1 MRTPCRFSL
10 ARLGRACYIV
20 GMADTEKAKISHS
33 IGAVL
38 FLVFLAFGVFCGIQ
52 RCNAPKPPREP
63 ARATELHAGQR
74 VRMAA
79 SIPSGHVVWQDV
91 GWLRQADELFESDS
105 ESDREKAIKMRV
117 EAENNGN
124 ARRIPGGAE
133 VTVRKVAARPNAEGF
148 YYVQIQYRNRCWWV
162 EEVQLDL

>member
-10 ARLGRACYIV
+10 ARLGGACYIV

-63 ARATELHAGQR
+63 ASAVELYEGQR

-79 SIPSGHVVWQDV
+79 SIPSGHVVWQDI
-91 GWLRQADELFESDS
+91 GWLRQADEQPEQALDL
-105 ESDREKAIKMRV
+105 RM
-117 EAENNGN
+117 EAERTGK
-124 ARRIPGGAE
+124 AHRIPGGAE

-162 EEVQLDL
+162 EETALDL

>member
-10 ARLGRACYIV
+10 ARLGGACYID
-20 GMADTEKAKISHS
+20 GMATEKAKISHS

-52 RCNAPKPPREP
+52 RCNTPNPPREP
-63 ARATELHAGQR
+63 VSATELHAGQR
-74 VRMAA
+74 ARMAA
-79 SIPSGHVVWQDV
+79 SIPSGHVVWQDI
-91 GWLRQADELFESDS
+91 GWLRQADEQPEQAQDLQ
-105 ESDREKAIKMRV
+105 M
-117 EAENNGN
+117 EAERTGK
-124 ARRIPGGAE
+124 AHRIPGGAE

-162 EEVQLDL
+162 EETALDL

>member
-1 MRTPCRFSL
+1 
-10 ARLGRACYIV
+10 
-20 GMADTEKAKISHS
+20 MADTEKVKISHS

-63 ARATELHAGQR
+63 VSAVELYEGQQ
-74 VRMAA
+74 VPMAA
-79 SIPSGHVVWQDV
+79 SIPSGHVVWQDLARMRRV
-91 GWLRQADELFESDS
+91 DELFESDS
-105 ESDREKAIKMRV
+105 ESDREKAIKMMV

-124 ARRIPGGAE
+124 ARRIHGGTV

-162 EEVQLDL
+162 GETALDL